1 MINRVDNAMLALQ
14 RALSARV
21 IYPPG
26 RQVES
31 CEEHACQKILHLLKF
46 TPKIDVFVLDDRV
59 IFDDTTL
66 PSSDN
71 LINANSLFGLLY
83 LSGVDRI
90 TFQHGVD
97 ISQIRSLLDELDACR
112 IAESKRLQATTHIT
126 FSFIKNVDTTDSS
139 PQNKSLPILDHQMM
153 AGTVSDTWQNIDIG
167 DGFDPDILAGLVT
180 GISQTVQVSN
190 YAMLPLAA
198 IKKHDEYTFVHTIN
212 VSILSAALGRLVGF
226 NDAVVYD
233 ICMAALLHDIGKRC
247 IPEELLNKYSH
258 LSNDEYKIIQK
269 HPEDGAR
276 MLLTSPQVPELAV
289 IVAYE
294 HHIRADGSGYPRVPK
309 GWKLNLA
316 SRIVQVADVFDA
328 LRTNRSYRKSL
339 PLPKIIDIMQ
349 KDVGSFFDADLLEL
363 FFQYVT
369 HHHNPDTS
377 NLANQSAP

>member
-1 MINRVDNAMLALQ
+1 MIDKVDNAMLALQ
-14 RALSARV
+14 RALSARAM
-21 IYPPG
+21 YPPG

-31 CEEHACQKILHLLKF
+31 CEELACRKILHLLKF
-46 TPKIDVFVLDDRV
+46 RQKIDVFVLDGRV

-71 LINANSLFGLLY
+71 LINVNSLFELIY
-83 LSGVDRI
+83 HSGVDRI
-90 TFQHGVD
+90 TFQHGID
-97 ISQIRSLLDELDACR
+97 ISQIRSLLDELDVCR
-112 IAESKRLQATTHIT
+112 IDDSKRLRATTHIT
-126 FSFIKNVDTTDSS
+126 FSFIKKVNTTDSS
-139 PQNKSLPILDHQMM
+139 PHHKSLSILDHQKM
-153 AGTVSDTWQNIDIG
+153 AVTVSESWQNIDIG
-167 DGFDPDILAGLVT
+167 DGFDPDKLAGLVT
-180 GISQTVQVSN
+180 GISQTVQASD

-247 IPEELLNKYSH
+247 IPVELLNKYTH
-258 LSNDEYKIIQK
+258 LTDDEYKIIQK

-276 MLLTSPQVPELAV
+276 MLLTIPRVPELSV

-294 HHIRADGSGYPRVPK
+294 HHIRADGSGYPKVPK

-316 SRIVQVADVFDA
+316 SRIVQIADVFDA

-339 PLPKIIDIMQ
+339 PLLKIVEIMQ
-349 KDVGSFFDADLLEL
+349 KDVGTFFDADLLDL
-363 FFQYVT
+363 FFQFVT
-369 HHHNPDTS
+369 PQQNPDHTT
-377 NLANQSAP
+377 LAIQSAP